1 MAEVQFDYQTYARRF
16 LLVVSVSWLVCLGA
30 VAVGTRG
37 LPVPVPV
44 LVVTLVLVS
53 AATMLGLS
61 RVSPWLAHAA
71 MVLIFAVGFCLLMN
85 GVDSIS
91 AVVVAYSVGFGL
103 VAVAVTA
110 LLGVALTAT
119 R

>member
-1 MAEVQFDYQTYARRF
+1 MVGARGD
-16 LLVVSVSWLVCLGA
+16 GA
-30 VAVGTRG
+30 
-37 LPVPVPV
+37 
-44 LVVTLVLVS
+44 
-53 AATMLGLS
+53 
-61 RVSPWLAHAA
+61 H
-71 MVLIFAVGFCLLMN
+71 FAVGFCLLMN

-91 AVVVAYSVGFGL
+91 AVVAYSVGFGL